1 MYYEHCTNHTYIHRP
16 LPEEMLKYARSD
28 THYLLYI
35 YDCVRNELIGRSVA
49 NFNLL
54 RAALQRSNALAA
66 TRYEK
71 IVYDAETGSGPMG
84 WKGLLIKWKHPMTEQ
99 QLAVYKAIH
108 QWRDVTARQEDEST
122 NYVLP
127 NHMLF
132 ALVERMPTESAS
144 VIGCCNPCPP
154 LVRMNAQAIGLLV
167 QRAKMDVLFGNSTT
181 ASSSPSATTAQ
192 AISDAATATT
202 PTSSS
207 KSVNKKSQKPLERN
221 LDPSVFD
228 VVKVQEA
235 RLQQASQLSKPTS
248 TLFGVASINDID
260 EDEKDRAIAERIR
273 STLKLTLP
281 FEGLKVK
288 VATPT
293 PAAVKQ
299 EPVEEKPTTSTPI
312 ASTSSTPVAAE
323 VKQEEEML
331 YVPSEER
338 NTKKRNEPSSEGEP
352 IVLRESQRKKKKN
365 KKQKKNNNPQQQQQ

>member
-1 MYYEHCTNHTYIHRP
+1 MILSSNRRP

-167 QRAKMDVLFGNSTT
+167 QRAKMDVLFGNTT
-181 ASSSPSATTAQ
+181 TTSSPSAQ
-192 AISDAATATT
+192 AISDAT
-202 PTSSS
+202 PTTTITSSPS
-207 KSVNKKSQKPLERN
+207 KSVNKSKKPLERN

-235 RLQQASQLSKPTS
+235 RLQEASQLSKSTS

-260 EDEKDRAIAERIR
+260 EDEKDRAMAERIR

-293 PAAVKQ
+293 APAAAAAVKQ
-299 EPVEEKPTTSTPI
+299 EEPVEEKPI
-312 ASTSSTPVAAE
+312 ASTSSTPVAEA
-323 VKQEEEML
+323 KQEEEML
-331 YVPSEER
+331 YVPSDER
-338 NTKKRNEPSSEGEP
+338 NTKKRNEPSDGEP

-365 KKQKKNNNPQQQQQ
+365 KKQKKNNNPQQQQ